1 MGSWVLD
8 LGQPRTSSPR
18 PSPPFHG
25 GEGVKSNSVA
35 WCNWIDKAPV
45 FAPILRVIEPPDSHS
60 DPRVYMAAERT
71 FLAWLR
77 TGIALMGFGFVVARF
92 GLFLNELAASNEPAR
107 PPHASFS
114 LPVGILLIA
123 LGILVNV
130 VAAIRHH
137 RCIRSLDRG
146 QFRQTFGPAF
156 GLWLAGLLALIGLAV
171 AVYLATL

>member
-1 MGSWVLD
+1 MIRLRSCRP
-8 LGQPRTSSPR
+8 QPSRR
-18 PSPPFHG
+18 
-25 GEGVKSNSVA
+25 
-35 WCNWIDKAPV
+35 IDKPIHSSSIWRMSEPVDAP
-45 FAPILRVIEPPDSHS
+45 S
-60 DPRVYMAAERT
+60 DPRIYMAAERT

-137 RCIRSLDRG
+137 RLVRS
-146 QFRQTFGPAF
+146 
-156 GLWLAGLLALIGLAV
+156 I
-171 AVYLATL
+171 